1 MAETVTVYVHL
12 EPDLKRRV
20 ETLLSEKGM
29 TIEGAVVLLF
39 ERIANGCIDPYSPH
53 VPNAETIE
61 ALKQA
66 KNGEGLVEYA
76 SLDELKLEFN

>member
-1 MAETVTVYVHL
+1 MAETVTVYAHL

-20 ETLLSEKGM
+20 EALLSEKGM
-29 TIEGAVVLLF
+29 TIESAVVLLC
-39 ERIANGCIDPYSPH
+39 ERIANGCSDPYSPH

-66 KNGEGLVEYA
+66 KNGEELVEYA
-76 SLDELKLEFN
+76 SLDELKLEFS